1 MSRWI
6 NGLNC
11 CLIKKK
17 TYLRVFRTTS
27 KDTSGDVSTGYL
39 NTDTWMNA
47 LVFSFV
53 SFGSLSESVYKE
65 LEFKW
70 LNWPIKM

>member
-1 MSRWI
+1 MDKWSQ
-6 NGLNC
+6 L
-11 CLIKKK
+11 LSHKKK
-17 TYLRVFRTTS
+17 YLRVFRNTS
-27 KDTSGDVSTGYL
+27 KNTSRGVSTGYL
-39 NTDTWMNA
+39 NADTWMNA